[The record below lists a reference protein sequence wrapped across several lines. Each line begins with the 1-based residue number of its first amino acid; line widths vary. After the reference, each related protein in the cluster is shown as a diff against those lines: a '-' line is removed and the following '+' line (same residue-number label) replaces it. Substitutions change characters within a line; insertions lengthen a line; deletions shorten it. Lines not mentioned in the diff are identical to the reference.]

1 MAVTYESAGRVRQ
14 KARERV
20 RGTAAFFALKAFFL
34 YAATHLKNRD
44 LALLA
49 FDGGDADAATG
60 VVLADAATTV
70 YFVYGKKRAG
80 SDTDAYLVLFDDAT
94 DDAGG
99 ATDARLS
106 VDFQTGEDEVIVWFA
121 NGIDMATGVVAKTY
135 TDYDGTTDST
145 AGDSPDGFVIVAQN

>member
-20 RGTAAFFALKAFFL
+20 RGTGAFFALKAFFL

-44 LALLA
+44 LALLP
-49 FDGGDADAATG
+49 FDSASIDDATG
-60 VVLADAATTV
+60 QVLANAATTV
-70 YFVYGKKRAG
+70 YFVYAKKRTG
-80 SDTDAYLVLFDDAT
+80 VDTDAYLVLFDDAT

-106 VDFQTGEDEVIVWFA
+106 IDLQTGEDEIIVWFPQ
-121 NGIDMATGVVAKTY
+121 GIDMAAGVVAKSY
-135 TDYDGTTDST
+135 TDYDGTTDSS
-145 AGDSPDGFVIVAQN
+145 AGDAPDGFVIVAEA